1 MLLYRD
7 RDHDGFWWRGEV
19 RIRKEGSTGNSK
31 KKGKEKNRRRRE
43 GKGQIPI
50 PIPIPISNSNF
61 IFRHVV
67 FGYLELTSFPRFFLT
82 FIVIANV
89 FVE

>member
-19 RIRKEGSTGNSK
+19 RIRKEGSTGNSEK
-31 KKGKEKNRRRRE
+31 KRIGGE
-43 GKGQIPI
+43 GKGQI

-61 IFRHVV
+61 IFRHVIS
-67 FGYLELTSFPRFFLT
+67 GHLELTSRPRFFLT
-82 FIVIANV
+82 FIVITNV
-89 FVE
+89 FVD